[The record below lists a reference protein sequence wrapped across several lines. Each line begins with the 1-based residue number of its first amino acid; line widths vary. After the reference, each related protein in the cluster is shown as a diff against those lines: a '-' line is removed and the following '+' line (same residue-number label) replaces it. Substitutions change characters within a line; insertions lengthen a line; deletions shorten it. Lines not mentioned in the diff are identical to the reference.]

1 MEHLNDPDIPI
12 PMNAALEELQ
22 NDLSLNKLRRTEQFL
37 APLHKPILTDNT
49 YDLYP
54 AFPASGELKS
64 GFEALAK
71 VISSHKIVAID
82 GYVGV
87 FFERIKTQLDNH
99 LLASGKK
106 VFWYDARKAMKD
118 KDDIEKIITPFLGGD
133 DPLFGTRCTLE
144 LNDFFD
150 PDRLKLFNITPAE
163 NVIHIIIGC
172 GAALLQPDAFL
183 IYADLPKNEL
193 QFRARAGSITN
204 LGTNKPASQK
214 AIYKRFY
221 FVDWIVLNLHKQ
233 RILHAINLIVDGQRP
248 DEPVMMNGDAFRETL
263 SRISC
268 NYFRVRPWFEPG
280 AWGGHWIESHIQG
293 LAKNVPNYAWSFEL
307 IVPENGIMVEK
318 DGLLLEVSF
327 DFLMYHD
334 AKAILGDAEK
344 RFGVEFPIRFDFLD
358 TMDGGNLSVQCHPRT
373 DYMKDNFGENF
384 TQDETYYILD
394 AVDDAKVYL
403 GFQKTVE
410 PSVFKKTLKESAENI
425 IHVEIEKFVQAHPAT
440 KHDLFLIPGGT
451 VHGAG
456 KGNMVLEISSTPYI
470 FTFKMYDWLR
480 LDLDGKP
487 RTLNI
492 DRAFENIDFTRKG
505 EKIRNKFISK
515 PVVIDRGE
523 DWELIHFPTH
533 VNHFYDVHRFDF
545 SSSVEV
551 STENECHILMLVEGE
566 QILLETNNGMQ
577 QLFHYAETFVVP
589 AACKSYRLINRGNT
603 RAKVIKAFVKPSK
616 VIFI

>member
-1 MEHLNDPDIPI
+1 MEHLNDPDNPI
-12 PMNAALEELQ
+12 PSNDALNELQ
-22 NDLSLNKLRRTEQFL
+22 NDLSVEKLRRTEQFL
-37 APLHKPILTDNT
+37 APLHKPILTENM

-54 AFPASGELKS
+54 AFPASGELVS
-64 GFEALAK
+64 GFEALATI
-71 VISSHKIVAID
+71 ISSQKIVAID

-87 FFERIKTQLDNH
+87 FFERIKAHLDN
-99 LLASGKK
+99 LLLPLDKK
-106 VFWYDARKAMKD
+106 VVWYDAGKAMKD
-118 KDDIEKIITPFLGGD
+118 RDEIDKMVSPFLGGD
-133 DPLFGTRCTLE
+133 DPLFGTRCTLA

-150 PDRLKLFNITPAE
+150 VDRLRHHLITPSDDA
-163 NVIHIIIGC
+163 IHIIIGC
-172 GAALLQPDAFL
+172 GAALMKPDAFL
-183 IYADLPKNEL
+183 IYVDLPKNEL
-193 QFRARAGSITN
+193 QFRARAGSVTN
-204 LGTNKPASQK
+204 LGMDKPASQK
-214 AIYKRFY
+214 AMYKRFY
-221 FVDWIVLNLHKQ
+221 FVDWIVLNLHKHK
-233 RILHAINLIVDGQRP
+233 ILPAIDLIVDGQRP
-248 DEPVMMNGDAFRETL
+248 DEPVMMKGDAFRKTL

-307 IVPENGIMVEK
+307 IVPENGIMVEH

-327 DFLMYHD
+327 DFLMYYD
-334 AKAILGDAEK
+334 AKAVLGDAEK
-344 RFGVEFPIRFDFLD
+344 RYGVEFPIRFDFLD

-373 DYMKDNFGENF
+373 EYMKENFGENF

-394 AVDDAKVYL
+394 ADKDAKVYL
-403 GFQKTVE
+403 GLQESVE
-410 PSVFKKTLKESAENI
+410 SSVFRRALVESAEMI
-425 IHVEIEKFVQAHPAT
+425 IPVEIEKFVQAHPAS

-492 DRAFENIDFTRKG
+492 DRAFENLDFGRKG
-505 EKIRNKFISK
+505 DLIKNKFISK
-515 PVVIDRGE
+515 PVVIDSGE

-533 VNHFYDVHRFDF
+533 ANHFYDVHRMDF
-545 SSSVEV
+545 SNSVKV
-551 STENECHILMLVEGE
+551 SNEKECHILMLVEGE
-566 QILLETNNGMQ
+566 QILLETANGMQ

-589 AACKSYRLINRGNT
+589 AACKSYRLINRGSSK
-603 RAKVIKAFVKPSK
+603 AKVIKAFVKPSK

>member
-1 MEHLNDPDIPI
+1 MEHLNDPDNPI
-12 PMNAALEELQ
+12 SLNAALDESQ
-22 NDLSLNKLRRTEQFL
+22 NDHSLEKLRMTEQFL
-37 APLHKPILTDNT
+37 APLYKPQLSDNA

-54 AFPASGELKS
+54 AFPASGELNS
-64 GFEALAK
+64 GFEALANI
-71 VISSHKIVAID
+71 VSSHKIVAID

-87 FFERIKTQLDNH
+87 FFERIKAQLDN
-99 LLASGKK
+99 LLLPLDKK
-106 VFWYDARKAMKD
+106 VFWYDAGKAMKD
-118 KDDIEKIITPFLGGD
+118 AYEIEKIVTPFLGGN
-133 DPLFGTRCTLE
+133 DPLFGTRCTLK
-144 LNDFFD
+144 LIDFFE
-150 PDRLKLFNITPAE
+150 PDRLKFHKITPVDDA
-163 NVIHIIIGC
+163 IHIIIGC

-183 IYADLPKNEL
+183 IYIDLPKNEL
-193 QFRARAGSITN
+193 QFRARAGSISN
-204 LGTNKPASQK
+204 LGAEKQASQK
-214 AIYKRFY
+214 ETYKRFY

-233 RILHAINLIVDGQRP
+233 HILQTINLIVDGQRP
-248 DEPVMMNGDAFRETL
+248 AEPVMMNGDAFRKTL
-263 SRISC
+263 SKISC

-307 IVPENGIMVEK
+307 IVPENGLMIEQA
-318 DGLLLEVSF
+318 GLLLEVSF

-334 AKAILGDAEK
+334 AKAVLGDAEK

-358 TMDGGNLSVQCHPRT
+358 TMEGGNLSVQCHPRT
-373 DYMKDNFGENF
+373 EYMKDNFGENF

-394 AVDDAKVYL
+394 ADKDAKVYL
-403 GFQKTVE
+403 GLQEFVE
-410 PSVFKKTLKESAENI
+410 PSVFRRALEESSENI
-425 IHVEIEKFVQAHPAT
+425 IPVEIEKFVQVHPAS

-492 DRAFENIDFTRKG
+492 GRAFENIDFTRKG

-515 PVVIDRGE
+515 PVVIERGK

-533 VNHFYDVHRFDF
+533 ANHFYDVHRLDF
-545 SSSVEV
+545 SNSVQV

-566 QILLETNNGMQ
+566 QIILETANGMQ

-589 AACKSYRLINRGNT
+589 AACENYRLINRGSSG
-603 RAKVIKAFVKPSK
+603 AKVIKAFVKPSK
-616 VIFI
+616 VVFV